1 MFANWKHKLPTREKI
16 FASRWFKPFAHL
28 FDKPEYWAFKRD
40 KVALSVAIGL
50 FCGML
55 PAPTQFFSALMM
67 AYLLRTQLPIALFS
81 TLYTN
86 PLTLIPLYVA
96 AYKLGSRLLYGTAAQ
111 AELVMPALGEPGFW
125 ADAGRWTLP
134 IRPAAGLRHTHHGH
148 YLCPR
153 RLCAGANHLALAHQP
168 QASPAQTPAAP
179 KRKPQRLIPRCR
191 QNANK
196 PHLRA
201 MPPLRYNAQIHKVC
215 ALHPRIR
222 FRADMAAK

>member
-125 ADAGRWTLP
+125 ADAGRWTLQFGQPLDAP
-134 IRPAAGLRHTHHGH
+134 IRPAAGPLAFGILIMGTTF
-148 YLCPR
+148 
-153 RLCAGANHLALAHQP
+153 ALAGYALVQIIWRWRINRK
-168 QASPAQTPAAP
+168 QARR
-179 KRKPQRLIPRCR
+179 KRRQRRKESR
-191 QNANK
+191 N
-196 PHLRA
+196 
-201 MPPLRYNAQIHKVC
+201 V
-215 ALHPRIR
+215 
-222 FRADMAAK
+222 

>member
-1 MFANWKHKLPTREKI
+1 MFDNWKHKLPTREKI

-55 PAPTQFFSALMM
+55 PAPTQFVSALIM
-67 AYLLRTQLPIALFS
+67 AYFLRTQLPIALFS

-111 AELVMPALGEPGFW
+111 AELVMPALGEYEL
-125 ADAGRWTLP
+125 AEC
-134 IRPAAGLRHTHHGH
+134 AAGLRPMTPDNMPIVGRLDDRTLVATGHGRSGF
-148 YLCPR
+148 L
-153 RLCAGANHLALAHQP
+153 LAP
-168 QASPAQTPAAP
+168 
-179 KRKPQRLIPRCR
+179 
-191 QNANK
+191 
-196 PHLRA
+196 
-201 MPPLRYNAQIHKVC
+201 
-215 ALHPRIR
+215 
-222 FRADMAAK
+222 

>member
-125 ADAGRWTLP
+125 ADAGRWTLQFGQP
-134 IRPAAGLRHTHHGH
+134 LAFSILIMGTTF
-148 YLCPR
+148 
-153 RLCAGANHLALAHQP
+153 ALAGYALVQIIWRWRINRK
-168 QASPAQTPAAP
+168 QARR
-179 KRKPQRLIPRCR
+179 KRRQRRKEGR
-191 QNANK
+191 NA
-196 PHLRA
+196 
-201 MPPLRYNAQIHKVC
+201 
-215 ALHPRIR
+215 
-222 FRADMAAK
+222 

>member
-1 MFANWKHKLPTREKI
+1 MFDNWKHKLPTREKI

-55 PAPTQFFSALMM
+55 PAPTQFVSALIM
-67 AYLLRTQLPIALFS
+67 AYFLRTQLPIALFS

-125 ADAGRWTLP
+125 ADAGRWTLQFGQPLDAP
-134 IRPAAGLRHTHHGH
+134 IRPAAGRSNSASRWPSAYSSWALPLPSPAMRWCKSSG
-148 YLCPR
+148 
-153 RLCAGANHLALAHQP
+153 AGASTASKPGANAGSAEKKAATFNTQMQTKCK
-168 QASPAQTPAAP
+168 QAPSSRHAA
-179 KRKPQRLIPRCR
+179 
-191 QNANK
+191 
-196 PHLRA
+196 
-201 MPPLRYNAQIHKVC
+201 
-215 ALHPRIR
+215 
-222 FRADMAAK
+222 AAV

>member
-125 ADAGRWTLP
+125 ADAGRWTLQFGQP
-134 IRPAAGLRHTHHGH
+134 LAFGILIMGTTF
-148 YLCPR
+148 
-153 RLCAGANHLALAHQP
+153 ALAGYALVQIIWRWRINRK
-168 QASPAQTPAAP
+168 QARR
-179 KRKPQRLIPRCR
+179 KRRQRRKESR
-191 QNANK
+191 NA
-196 PHLRA
+196 
-201 MPPLRYNAQIHKVC
+201 
-215 ALHPRIR
+215 
-222 FRADMAAK
+222 